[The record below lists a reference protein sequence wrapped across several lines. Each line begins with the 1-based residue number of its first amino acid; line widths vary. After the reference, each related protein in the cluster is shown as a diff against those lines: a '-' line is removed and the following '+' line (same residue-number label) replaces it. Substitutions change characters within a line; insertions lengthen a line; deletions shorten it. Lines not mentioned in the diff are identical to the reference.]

1 MSDDSNYPPVS
12 PIAVGLMGRCPRCGN
27 GKLFNGFLTVAP
39 ACDVCGLDYGFADA
53 GDGPGFFVTLVGG
66 TLIVALA
73 LWLEVVYEPPIW
85 VYAVVL
91 LPLTLIFCLGTL
103 RPLKGVL
110 IALQFRN
117 KAEQGKFEL

>member
-12 PIAVGLMGRCPRCGN
+12 PIAVGLRGRCPRCGN
-27 GKLFNGFLTVAP
+27 GKLFDGFLTVAP
-39 ACDVCGLDYGFADA
+39 ACDVCGLDYSFADA

-66 TLIVALA
+66 TLIVAIA